1 MHAVK
6 EATAL
11 LATLI
16 GTVAADLGTKALAEQ
31 SLMQYG
37 TREVVGEWFRFSLGY
52 NQGVAFGL
60 FATDG
65 PSVIIVSG
73 LATLLLATWMVHALR
88 TDRDRLPPS
97 WVLGLLLGGAVANL
111 LDRLGDGRV
120 TDFIDLGLGA
130 YRWATFNLADVFIVF
145 GVGMILLTSYRHSA
159 EEAPEGAPAISTPD

>member
-16 GTVAADLGTKALAEQ
+16 GAVAADLGTKALAEQ

-37 TREVVGEWFRFSLGY
+37 TREVVGEWFRFSLAY
-52 NQGVAFGL
+52 NQGVAFGF

-73 LATLLLATWMVHALR
+73 LATLLLAAWTIHALR
-88 TDRDRLPPS
+88 AGRYPLPPS
-97 WVLGLLLGGAVANL
+97 WALGLLLGGAVANL

-145 GVGMILLTSYRHSA
+145 GVGLLFLASYRHSP
-159 EEAPEGAPAISTPD
+159 EEAPEEDHPTCVPE